1 MTMMICPKADSCL
14 IKCDAKF
21 PHERNQFCEEQCGAG
36 YIAPCNIYN
45 APVDV
50 TLQDFYSLLK
60 TRGTNSIVAESEL
73 MRKVLEV
80 APLMAKALEKLLYH
94 PIYALPAYKVS
105 FKPDKVEHTLGEI
118 LP

>member
-14 IKCDAKF
+14 IKCDARF
-21 PHERNQFCEEQCGAG
+21 PHERNQFCEEQCGAGGAG

-80 APLMAKALEKLLYH
+80 APLMAKALEKLQYH
-94 PIYALPAYKVS
+94 PIHATQAKPARHPWG
-105 FKPDKVEHTLGEI
+105 F
-118 LP
+118 

>member
-21 PHERNQFCEEQCGAG
+21 PHERNHFCEEQCGAG
-36 YIAPCNIYN
+36 YFAPCNIYN

-80 APLMAKALEKLLYH
+80 APLMAKALEKLQYH
-94 PIYALPAYKVS
+94 PIYATQAKPARHPWG
-105 FKPDKVEHTLGEI
+105 F
-118 LP
+118 

>member
-21 PHERNQFCEEQCGAG
+21 PHERSRFCEEKCGAG

-50 TLQDFYSLLK
+50 TLQDFNALLK

-80 APLMAKALEKLLYH
+80 APLMAKALEKFEYH
-94 PIYALPAYKVS
+94 PIHAIQAKSARHP
-105 FKPDKVEHTLGEI
+105 LGF
-118 LP
+118 